1 MNDQGH
7 VPGTPVAGSPGS
19 SCHLPMVMLEDPPVW
34 VSGLSDVSS
43 PLVLGVG
50 AVKQIDSKEPLHLFG
65 AFRSPLCDALGL
77 GYLRCHQEGIEG
89 EASSHL

>member
-7 VPGTPVAGSPGS
+7 VPGTSVARSPGS
-19 SCHLPMVMLEDPPVW
+19 SCHLAMVVLEDPPVR

>member
-1 MNDQGH
+1 MNDEGH
-7 VPGTPVAGSPGS
+7 IPGTPVARSPSS
-19 SCHLPMVMLEDPPVW
+19 SCHLPMVVLEDPPVW

-50 AVKQIDSKEPLHLFG
+50 AVEQIDSKEPLHLLG
-65 AFRSPLCDALGL
+65 TLWSPLGDALGL
-77 GYLRCHQEGIEG
+77 GDLRCHQEGIEG

>member
-7 VPGTPVAGSPGS
+7 VPGTSVARSPGS
-19 SCHLPMVMLEDPPVW
+19 SCYLAMVMLEDPPVR

-50 AVKQIDSKEPLHLFG
+50 AVEQIDPKEPLHLLG
-65 AFRSPLCDALGL
+65 TCWSPLGDALGL